1 MDKSISAH
9 VKELLKPKKQRKVK
23 IESLFY
29 MDTHVM
35 PDGKIMPGK
44 VHKKQNKPKKKVRFD
59 LKKNIKK
66 Y

>member
-9 VKELLKPKKQRKVK
+9 VKELLKPKKEKK
-23 IESLFY
+23 INIESLFY
-29 MDTHVM
+29 MDKHVM
-35 PDGKIMPGK
+35 PDGKIMAGK
-44 VHKKQNKPKKKVRFD
+44 VHKNKPKKKVRFD